1 VGWRDRAGFNLYR
14 VGSRAAAALPPGA
27 VLPLARVGGTAA
39 WAALGDRRRLVERNM
54 ARALGEPVAAAHSSP
69 AVRRATRGAFVAYAR
84 YWVESLRLP
93 AVEAGAVDAAF
104 SIDGRRHLEEARAAG
119 RGAVLA
125 LPHVGGWEVGGRWLA
140 GQGFAVSVVAE
151 TLEPPE
157 MFEWFVR
164 LRKGFGLN
172 VIPLGAGAGTAVL
185 RALRAN
191 HLVCLLCD
199 RDIVGGGVEVELFGE
214 RTTLPAGPVVL
225 AMRANTVVLPT
236 AVYFDGAHH
245 RAVVRP
251 PLAMPRAAGG
261 RRVAVEATQ
270 NLAHALEALI
280 RRAPEQWHLFQPNW
294 PSDRS

>member
-1 VGWRDRAGFNLYR
+1 MGWRERANYDLYR
-14 VGSRAAAALPPGA
+14 LGGRAAAVLPGGA
-27 VLPLARVGGTAA
+27 TLPLATAAGTAA
-39 WAALGDRRRLVERNM
+39 WAALADRRRLVERNM
-54 ARALGEPVAAAHSSP
+54 ARALGEPLAGARSSP
-69 AVRRATRGAFVAYAR
+69 AVRRAARGAFVAYAR
-84 YWVESLRLP
+84 YWIESLRLP
-93 AVEAGAVDAAF
+93 AVEAAAVDATF
-104 SIDGRRHLEEARAAG
+104 SIEGRQHLDDAQATG

-140 GQGFAVSVVAE
+140 GQGYPVSVVAE

-164 LRKGFGLN
+164 LRNGFGMN
-172 VIPLGAGAGTAVL
+172 VIPLGTGAGTAVL

-199 RDIVGGGVEVELFGE
+199 RDIVGGGVEVDLFGE

-236 AVYFDGAHH
+236 AVYFDGPRH

-251 PLAMPRAAGG
+251 PLAIPRSAGG
-261 RRVAVEATQ
+261 RRDAVEATQ

-294 PSDRS
+294 PSDR